1 MKIIKSLF
9 SKDKKATKFLQAT
22 KEGHI
27 IETGYYNLDEHIVCI
42 SSQIGCLMRCIFCVA
57 TSPISQ
63 LDSNKSFVRNLTST
77 EIISQTCNV
86 LSLINQDD
94 LKSKRILFSY
104 MGIGEPFLNYKN
116 VLKSIKSLSKKF
128 PESRTTISTL
138 GIRPDLIKEIA
149 HIKLNNILKL
159 HLSLHAPNDKLR
171 KKILPKAQEI
181 QPVLQA
187 LEYFSLLRKVSVK
200 VNYVLIKDLNDSE
213 DHANQLAK
221 LLEPYPFIVKLS
233 NLNEFNN
240 LLPSSTDKFDLFE
253 KILNSKGIETCRFF
267 SEGVGIK
274 AGCGQLR
281 KHHYKTI
288 I

>member
-1 MKIIKSLF
+1 M
-9 SKDKKATKFLQAT
+9 
-22 KEGHI
+22 
-27 IETGYYNLDEHIVCI
+27 
-42 SSQIGCLMRCIFCVA
+42 
-57 TSPISQ
+57 
-63 LDSNKSFVRNLTST
+63 
-77 EIISQTCNV
+77 
-86 LSLINQDD
+86 
-94 LKSKRILFSY
+94 
-104 MGIGEPFLNYKN
+104 
-116 VLKSIKSLSKKF
+116 
-128 PESRTTISTL
+128 
-138 GIRPDLIKEIA
+138 
-149 HIKLNNILKL
+149 
-159 HLSLHAPNDKLR
+159 
-171 KKILPKAQEI
+171 
-181 QPVLQA
+181 
-187 LEYFSLLRKVSVK
+187 SVK